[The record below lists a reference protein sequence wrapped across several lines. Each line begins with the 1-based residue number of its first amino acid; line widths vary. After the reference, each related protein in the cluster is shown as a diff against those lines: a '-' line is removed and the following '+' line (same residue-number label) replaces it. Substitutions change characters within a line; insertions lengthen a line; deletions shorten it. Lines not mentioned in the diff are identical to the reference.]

1 MLKTLRMDEFNQ
13 LLQERKAYI
22 KSFPGAK
29 AKQLNHHATAALA
42 QHQYDFESFM
52 LG

>member
-42 QHQYDFESFM
+42 QHQCDFESFM